1 MTTISD
7 IVCCPTGAPDG
18 TGHASPSFG
27 SPVTRAVFDDAVFDE
42 TVLTRGPYGPH
53 SMTFPRPVLM
63 RMYARAMVLASAAS
77 VLVAAATAAPIAAQA
92 APAASG
98 AVLSLT
104 EALALARRNN
114 PSLQNSVNARRTAAA
129 QVRAANGA
137 LLPNVNTSLGGGYRE
152 GRQTFF
158 QGQAFGATND
168 QLSTDVSGSA
178 SLSVSLAT
186 LNDRRAARA
195 GQEATEADIVAAEQR
210 VRSDVTT
217 QYLTALQ
224 AQARAALQDTLV
236 ATTAVQL
243 QLAQARLQVG
253 SGTQLDVQRAEV
265 ANGQQR
271 VAALNQRNQ
280 AAIEVL
286 RLFQQIGVPPLPGAK
301 LDANLPA
308 APSIEMATIIDMARK
323 SNPQLDALRAREE
336 VANRNAASARASYFP
351 SLSVSANVSAFTN
364 RYTNT
369 GLLLDQGKASALSSK
384 ASCIRSEEVRAA
396 VGLANNLTQ
405 CGSIAFSPAQE
416 KAIRDAQGKYPIDFT
431 RNPYSLSAS
440 LSLPIFNGFRREQQ
454 IEQAAVSRRNAEN
467 DLRGQEL
474 RVVSDVTSA
483 FLSLTTAQQTVVL
496 QEQNVRTA
504 RTALSL
510 AQERYRVG
518 LASIVDLQQARG
530 DYERAETDRIT
541 AVYDVQ
547 RTFTTLEAAVGR
559 PLR

>member
-1 MTTISD
+1 MTT
-7 IVCCPTGAPDG
+7 VRGN
-18 TGHASPSFG
+18 G
-27 SPVTRAVFDDAVFDE
+27 SVQTPE
-42 TVLTRGPYGPH
+42 TAFSGSPYGPV
-53 SMTFPRPVLM
+53 SMTSPRPVLM
-63 RMYARAMVLASAAS
+63 RIYAFAIVL
-77 VLVAAATAAPIAAQA
+77 ATAAGGLAPLSLAAQA
-92 APAASG
+92 APAAPAAG
-98 AVLSLT
+98 GVLT
-104 EALALARRNN
+104 LADAITLARRNN
-114 PSLQNSVNARRTAAA
+114 PVFQNSINARRTAAA
-129 QVRAANGA
+129 QVRAATGA
-137 LLPNVNTSLGGGYRE
+137 FLPNVNTSFGGGYRE

-158 QGQAFGATND
+158 QGQAFGSTND

-178 SLSVSLAT
+178 QLNLSLAT
-186 LNDRRAARA
+186 LNDRRSAKAN
-195 GQEATEADIVAAEQR
+195 QEATEADIAAAEQR
-210 VRSDVTT
+210 VRNDVTT

-280 AAIEVL
+280 AAIEII
-286 RLFQQIGVPPLPGAK
+286 RLFQAVGTDPVPGAR

-308 APSIEMATIIDMARK
+308 APTLELPAIITMARK
-323 SNPQLDALRAREE
+323 SNPQLDALRSREE
-336 VANRNAASARASYFP
+336 AAARSIASARSSYFP
-351 SLSVSANVSAFTN
+351 SLSLSANVSAFTN
-364 RYTNT
+364 RFTNT
-369 GLLLDQGKASALSSK
+369 GLLISQGQASIESARL
-384 ASCIRSEEVRAA
+384 SCIRSEEVRAA
-396 VGLANNLTQ
+396 VNLPNNLTT
-405 CGSIAFSPAQE
+405 CGTFVFTPEREQ
-416 KAIRDAQGKYPIDFT
+416 AIREGQAKYPFDFT

-440 LSLPIFNGFRREQQ
+440 FSLPIFNGFRREQQ
-454 IEQAAVSRRNAEN
+454 VEQASVTRRNAQN

-474 RVVSDVTSA
+474 RIVADVNAA
-483 FLSLTTAQQTVVL
+483 FLSLTTAQQTVAL
-496 QEQNVRTA
+496 QEQNVATA
-504 RTALSL
+504 RTALAL

-547 RTFTTLEAAVGR
+547 RAFTTLEAAVGR

>member
-1 MTTISD
+1 MTISSMWCEPIRQCSD
-7 IVCCPTGAPDG
+7 PMVGNRPVHPADQFPDPY
-18 TGHASPSFG
+18 A
-27 SPVTRAVFDDAVFDE
+27 AE
-42 TVLTRGPYGPH
+42 TVSMRPAYGPL
-53 SMTFPRPVLM
+53 SSTFPRPVLM
-63 RMYARAMVLASAAS
+63 RIHVLAIALATAGALTASSLGAQSTAPAGS
-77 VLVAAATAAPIAAQA
+77 VLT
-92 APAASG
+92 
-98 AVLSLT
+98 LT
-104 EALALARRNN
+104 DALALAKRNN
-114 PSLQNSVNARRTAAA
+114 PALQNSVNARRTAAA

-137 LLPNVNTSLGGGYRE
+137 FIPSLNTSFSTDYRE
-152 GRQTFF
+152 GRPTFF
-158 QGQAFGATND
+158 QGQSFGATND
-168 QLSTDVSGSA
+168 QLSTGVSGGA
-178 SLSVSLAT
+178 QLNLSLAT
-186 LNDRRAARA
+186 LNDRKAARA
-195 GQEATEADIVAAEQR
+195 GQNATEADIAAAEQQ
-210 VRSDVTT
+210 VKNNVTT

-280 AAIEVL
+280 AAIEIV
-286 RLFQQIGVPPLPGAK
+286 RLFQAIGVEPTAGAT

-308 APSIEMATIIDMARK
+308 APTLELPSILEMARK
-323 SNPQLDALRAREE
+323 GNPQIEALRSREE
-336 VANRNAASARASYFP
+336 VAARNAASARSQYFP
-351 SLSVSANVSAFTN
+351 SLNLSANVSGNTN
-364 RYTNT
+364 RFTNT
-369 GLLLDQGKASALSSK
+369 GVLIQQGQAGALASK

-396 VGLANNLTQ
+396 VNLPNNLANCNA
-405 CGSIAFSPAQE
+405 IAFTAADEQ
-416 KAIRDAQGKYPIDFT
+416 AIRDGQSKYPFDFT

-440 LSLPIFNGFRREQQ
+440 FSLPIFNGFRREQQ
-454 IEQAAVSRRNAEN
+454 IEQTTVARRNAQN
-467 DLRGQEL
+467 DVRGQEL
-474 RVVSDVTSA
+474 KVVADVTSS
-483 FLSLTTAQQTVVL
+483 FLSLTTAQQTVTL

-504 RTALSL
+504 RTALAL

-547 RTFTTLEAAVGR
+547 RAFTTLEAAVGR